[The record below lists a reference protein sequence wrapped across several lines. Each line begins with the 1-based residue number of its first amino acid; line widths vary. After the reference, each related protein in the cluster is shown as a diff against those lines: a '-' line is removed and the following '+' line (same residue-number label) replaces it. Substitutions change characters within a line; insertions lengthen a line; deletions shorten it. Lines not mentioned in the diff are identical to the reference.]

1 MKSPI
6 FIAALLA
13 IGAATFA
20 PTASHAQPH
29 ISVVINAAPPAPI
42 YEVIPAPRRGQVWA
56 PGYWEWRSHRHHW
69 VPGHY
74 IVARPGYVYAPPSW
88 HHRGGRWVMEPS
100 RWNRGPSHHY
110 GPPPVYVR
118 DHRDRDRDRWD
129 RDHDRDRHHKHGRHH
144 GRDRDRDGIRDKHD
158 RDRDGDGVRNR
169 HDRRPD
175 NPHRY

>member
-6 FIAALLA
+6 LIAALIA
-13 IGAATFA
+13 VGAAAFT
-20 PTASHAQPH
+20 PLASHAQPH
-29 ISVVINAAPPAPI
+29 ISVVINTAPPAPI
-42 YEVIPAPRRGQVWA
+42 YEVVPAPRRGYVWA
-56 PGYWEWRSHRHHW
+56 PGFWEWRAHRHHW

-74 IVARPGYVYAPPSW
+74 ISARPGYVYAPPSW

-100 RWNRGPSHHY
+100 RWNRGPAHHY
-110 GPPPVYVR
+110 GPPPGHYR
-118 DHRDRDRDRWD
+118 DHRDRHHYK
-129 RDHDRDRHHKHGRHH
+129 HDKHVKHDRHH
-144 GRDRDRDGIRDKHD
+144 GRDRDRDGIRDRHD

>member
-6 FIAALLA
+6 LIAALIA
-13 IGAATFA
+13 IGAAAFA
-20 PTASHAQPH
+20 PTASQAQPH
-29 ISVVINAAPPAPI
+29 ISVVIGTAPPAPI
-42 YEVIPAPRRGQVWA
+42 YEVVPAPRRGHVWA
-56 PGYWEWRSHRHHW
+56 PGYWEWRTHRHHW

-118 DHRDRDRDRWD
+118 DHRDRDRWD
-129 RDHDRDRHHKHGRHH
+129 RDRDRHHKHDRHH
-144 GRDRDRDGIRDKHD
+144 GRDRDRDGIRDRHD